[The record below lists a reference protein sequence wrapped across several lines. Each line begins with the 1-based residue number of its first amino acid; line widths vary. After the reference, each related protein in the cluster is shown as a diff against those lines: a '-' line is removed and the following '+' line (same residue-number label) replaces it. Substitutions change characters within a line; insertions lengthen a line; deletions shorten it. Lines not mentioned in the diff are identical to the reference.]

1 MKPKLDCR
9 EQEVANHLQ
18 EHRPTMYAELVKSG
32 RLEAEVKR
40 MHREA
45 GEEYADLILKGVPP
59 NQAQEMSQ
67 EREFLPSE
75 KDQPHLGERSPQ
87 TTAETTS

>member
-1 MKPKLDCR
+1 MKLDCR
-9 EQEVANHLQ
+9 EQEVADHLK
-18 EHRPTMYAELVKSG
+18 ENRPRMYADLVRAG
-32 RLEAEVKR
+32 RLEAVVKR
-40 MHREA
+40 MHQEA
-45 GEEYADLILKGVPP
+45 GEEYASLILKGVPP